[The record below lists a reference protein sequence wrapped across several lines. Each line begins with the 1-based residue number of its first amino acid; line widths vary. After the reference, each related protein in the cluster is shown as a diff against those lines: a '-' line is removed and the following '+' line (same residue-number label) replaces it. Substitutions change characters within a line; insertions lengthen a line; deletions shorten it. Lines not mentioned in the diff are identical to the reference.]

1 MKIPLRS
8 VLAFSLLGVLAITA
22 CKSLGTPEDQEEAGS
37 LWDKMS
43 GYREWS
49 QFSGHEGMQPGKSP
63 HGKFIQTFLNPAGAS
78 DPAAPGYGTI
88 IVKENFS
95 SNDPGSLKA
104 LTVMQRI
111 EGYDPENE
119 DWFWARYTP
128 DGELTHSGQ
137 VASCADCHFDAGGD
151 DYVFLND

>member
-8 VLAFSLLGVLAITA
+8 VFAFSLLGTLAIAA
-22 CKSLGTPEDQEEAGS
+22 CQSLGTPEDQAEAGS
-37 LWDKMS
+37 LWDDMS
-43 GYREWS
+43 GYREWP

-63 HGKFIQTFLNPAGAS
+63 HGKFIQTFLNPTGAKN
-78 DPAAPGYGTI
+78 PARPGYGAI

-95 SNDPGSLKA
+95 RNDPGSLDA

-128 DGELTHSGQ
+128 DGKLTHSGQ
-137 VASCADCHFDAGGD
+137 VAMCANCHFDAGGD